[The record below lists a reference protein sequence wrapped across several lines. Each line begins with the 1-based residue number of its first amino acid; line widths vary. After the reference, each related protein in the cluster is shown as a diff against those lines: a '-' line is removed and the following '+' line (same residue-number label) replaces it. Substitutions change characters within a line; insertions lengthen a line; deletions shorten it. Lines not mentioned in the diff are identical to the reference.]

1 MKVLNNIS
9 LKKFTTIKIGG
20 NSSKIYFPASISD
33 LISLEDIIMLKK
45 TLMLGKGS
53 NIAFKDQGYKSN
65 IISLKYFNK
74 KKIEA
79 CNKIIN
85 VMAGVTCAKFSKFC
99 YKNRIAGFEFVHGI
113 PGSMGGALAMNAGA
127 FGDEIWNHVRSVRC
141 ILNNGKVYTFKR
153 REIKTSYRFV
163 EKFNIKLFLDVNI
176 RIDKSKNFDKS
187 LLSRYSKHR
196 SETQPVKQWSSGCIF
211 KNPSKKVSASSLIDS
226 ANLSKEKVGGI
237 YISKK
242 HCNYLINDGTGTCHD
257 LEDLIGYIR
266 NRINKKY
273 NILLDKEICIY

>member
-1 MKVLNNIS
+1 
-9 LKKFTTIKIGG
+9 
-20 NSSKIYFPASISD
+20 
-33 LISLEDIIMLKK
+33 
-45 TLMLGKGS
+45 
-53 NIAFKDQGYKSN
+53 
-65 IISLKYFNK
+65 
-74 KKIEA
+74 
-79 CNKIIN
+79 
-85 VMAGVTCAKFSKFC
+85 MAGVSCAKFSKFC
-99 YKNRIAGFEFVHGI
+99 YKNHIAGFEFVHGI

-176 RIDKSKNFDKS
+176 RIDKSKKFDKS

-273 NILLDKEICIY
+273 NILLNKEICIY